1 MTDDKLKKFRESN
14 LFFSDRLNAQTLTL
28 YDIYT
33 RRMGKLMLVRVY
45 SSLF

>member
-1 MTDDKLKKFRESN
+1 MTDDKIKKLKAAN
-14 LFFSDRLNAQTLTL
+14 LFFSDRLNSQALKL